1 MSLVNMKQMLLE
13 AREKQYAVPNFTVFN
28 IEMLRASVCAAE
40 ELHSPVIVAF
50 AEVFES
56 LIPMEEAAP
65 MFLETA
71 KRASVPVAVH
81 LDHARSFALIER
93 ALRCGFTSVMLDASD
108 QPFEENLRLT
118 GELVKQCREY
128 GVSVE
133 SELGHIGG
141 LEGYDY
147 HGDAYTDVQEAQQ
160 FAEQTGVDALAVSI
174 GTVHGVYK
182 QEPKLN
188 FERIAE
194 LRAASKAP
202 LVMHGG
208 SGLSDS
214 DFKQAIQLGIAKIN
228 IHTDLTLEAVACALR
243 ADGQTGY
250 FDLSRQ
256 MFEAMKENAK
266 EKIRLFG
273 AENRA

>member
-1 MSLVNMKQMLLE
+1 M
-13 AREKQYAVPNFTVFN
+13 
-28 IEMLRASVCAAE
+28 
-40 ELHSPVIVAF
+40 
-50 AEVFES
+50 
-56 LIPMEEAAP
+56 
-65 MFLETA
+65 
-71 KRASVPVAVH
+71 
-81 LDHARSFALIER
+81 
-93 ALRCGFTSVMLDASD
+93 
-108 QPFEENLRLT
+108 
-118 GELVKQCREY
+118 
-128 GVSVE
+128 
-133 SELGHIGG
+133 
-141 LEGYDY
+141 
-147 HGDAYTDVQEAQQ
+147 
-160 FAEQTGVDALAVSI
+160 DALAVSI

-250 FDLSRQ
+250 FDISRQ
-256 MFEAMKENAK
+256 MFKAMKENAK